1 MKVMILVVAIDEM
14 VRIQTV
20 STIAWYVLGSPLIKR
35 NKRPY
40 RSDPSGPAIPIVL
53 TIV

>member
-20 STIAWYVLGSPLIKR
+20 STIVWYILGSTLIKR

-40 RSDPSGPAIPIVL
+40 RSDPSGPTIPIVL